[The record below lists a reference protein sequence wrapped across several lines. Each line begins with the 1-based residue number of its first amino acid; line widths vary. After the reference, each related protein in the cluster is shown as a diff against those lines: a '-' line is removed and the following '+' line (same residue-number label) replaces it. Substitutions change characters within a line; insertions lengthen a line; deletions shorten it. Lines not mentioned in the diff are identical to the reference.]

1 MQVFRKCEVFLLSQ
15 CQFKDFSLFFC
26 VVLKQFVTAVII
38 NIVDVV
44 INIVDVVINIVDII
58 INIVDVVIN
67 IVDVIINIVDVVINI
82 VIIDVIIGII
92 IYYTVELGD
101 WEQTQLMEYLSQ
113 LALHKKDVSLL
124 ILL

>member
-1 MQVFRKCEVFLLSQ
+1 MWLL
-15 CQFKDFSLFFC
+15 
-26 VVLKQFVTAVII
+26 I
-38 NIVDVV
+38 
-44 INIVDVVINIVDII
+44 
-58 INIVDVVIN
+58 
-67 IVDVIINIVDVVINI
+67 I

>member
-26 VVLKQFVTAVII
+26 VVLKQFVTAV
-38 NIVDVV
+38 
-44 INIVDVVINIVDII
+44 I